1 MRRGRV
7 DETKAAADELTKKVD
22 AVAKGGDDRGLGE
35 GFGGVGDPKIGAED
49 RDEALDDDPLG
60 PKTMKQLVARQP
72 RRGATAT
79 KTGGEA
85 PNRRGRRT
93 RPRTAPRRG
102 RRGSLD
108 FFLYALRA
116 RGRKRGQCRP
126 RRRGRHLHGSPVR
139 AQKPADGESESF
151 RNLKATNYKKE
162 PDQGQTNTPHP
173 CVLD

>member
-7 DETKAAADELTKKVD
+7 DEMKAAADEHTEVD

-72 RRGATAT
+72 RRGAMAT

-93 RPRTAPRRG
+93 QPRTAPRRG

-108 FFLYALRA
+108 FFFFILAPRE
-116 RGRKRGQCRP
+116 RKETWTMPSATTGAASP
-126 RRRGRHLHGSPVR
+126 WFTGAGS
-139 AQKPADGESESF
+139 K
-151 RNLKATNYKKE
+151 T
-162 PDQGQTNTPHP
+162 
-173 CVLD
+173 C